1 MQTKESRKEL
11 VRQYKELKPQAGI
24 YVVRCSASE
33 RAWVGSS
40 RNLGATKNGLW
51 FGLRAGMHREA
62 SLQAEW
68 NAHGESAFGYEAVEV
83 LDEDV
88 HALNVFGVLK
98 ELKGTW
104 VVRLGA
110 EPLL

>member
-1 MQTKESRKEL
+1 MQTRESRKEL

-24 YVVRCSASE
+24 YVVRCIPSGH
-33 RAWVGSS
+33 AWVGIS

-51 FGLRAGMHREA
+51 FGLRAGLQRET

-68 NAHGESAFGYEAVEV
+68 NAQGEQAFEYEALEV

-88 HALNVFGVLK
+88 HALNDFSVLK
-98 ELKGTW
+98 EMKGKWVAKLK
-104 VVRLGA
+104 A

>member
-11 VRQYKELKPQAGI
+11 VRQYKELKPQAGV
-24 YVVRCSASE
+24 YVVRCISSG
-33 RAWVGSS
+33 RAWVGTS
-40 RNLGATKNGLW
+40 RNLGAAKNGLW
-51 FGLRAGMHREA
+51 FGLRAAMHRET

-68 NAHGESAFGYEAVEV
+68 KAQGEQAFEYEALAV

-88 HALNVFGVLK
+88 HSLNVFEALK
-98 ELKGTW
+98 EMRARW
-104 VVRLGA
+104 VVQLKA